1 MKIKKRIIIL
11 AIITGLLTAILTI
24 SYINSSKNQIPASM
38 KTTEVIVARVD
49 IEANVAITSEMVE
62 IKELPESSVHNN
74 SIRSIND
81 VVGQITSEKVIAG
94 EQIIKDRLAI
104 GQTDTSVSFTIPEN
118 MRAIAIPVNESTGV
132 AGYISVGD
140 KIDIMIEDVI
150 AGKNITT
157 TKLQNVVVLQKGQN
171 PADNFELQ
179 GLNKGLTASLTI
191 LVTPA
196 QAEVIGYALNIGSP
210 MVVSLRNPV
219 DNVQVPLTEY
229 GQNNLD
235 SWRGR

>member
-11 AIITGLLTAILTI
+11 AIITGILTAILTL

-38 KTTEVIVARVD
+38 KITEVVVATVN
-49 IEANVAITSEMVE
+49 IEANVAITSDMVE
-62 IKELPESSVHNN
+62 IKELPVSGVHIK
-74 SIRSIND
+74 SIKNIND
-81 VVGQITSEKVIAG
+81 VVGQITSEKIIAG
-94 EQIIKDRLAI
+94 EQIIKDRLAL
-104 GQTDTSVSFTIPEN
+104 GQTDTSISFTIPEN
-118 MRAIAIPVNESTGV
+118 MRAIAIPVNETTGV

-157 TKLQNVVVLQKGQN
+157 TKLQNIVVLQKGQN

-191 LVTPA
+191 LVTPS

>member
-24 SYINSSKNQIPASM
+24 SYINSSKNQIPSSM
-38 KTTEVIVARVD
+38 KTTEVVVATVD
-49 IEANVAITSEMVE
+49 IEANVAITSDMVE
-62 IKELPESSVHNN
+62 IKELPDSGVHIK

-150 AGKNITT
+150 AGKSITS

-191 LVTPA
+191 LVTPS
-196 QAEVIGYALNIGSP
+196 QAEVIAYALNIGSP
-210 MVVSLRNPV
+210 MAVSLRNPV

>member
-38 KTTEVIVARVD
+38 KTTEVVIATVN
-49 IEANVAITSEMVE
+49 IEANVAITSDMVI
-62 IKELPESSVHNN
+62 IKELPVSSVHNN

-94 EQIIKDRLAI
+94 EQIVKDRLAI

-118 MRAIAIPVNESTGV
+118 MRAISIPVNETTGV

-150 AGKNITT
+150 AGKSITT
-157 TKLQNVVVLQKGQN
+157 TKLQNIVVLQKGQN

-179 GLNKGLTASLTI
+179 GTNKGLTASLTI

-210 MVVSLRNPV
+210 MAVSLRNPV

>member
-38 KTTEVIVARVD
+38 KTTEVVVATVN
-49 IEANVAITSEMVE
+49 IEANVAITSDMLE
-62 IKELPESSVHNN
+62 IKELPVSSVHIN

-157 TKLQNVVVLQKGQN
+157 TKLQNIVVLQKGQN

-191 LVTPA
+191 LVTPS
-196 QAEVIGYALNIGSP
+196 QAEVVGYALNIGSP
-210 MVVSLRNPV
+210 IVVTLRNPV

-229 GQNNLD
+229 GQNNLE

>member
-11 AIITGLLTAILTI
+11 AIITGILTAILTI
-24 SYINSSKNQIPASM
+24 SYINNSKNQIPSSM
-38 KTTEVIVARVD
+38 RTTEVVVATVD
-49 IEANVAITSEMVE
+49 IEANVAITNEMVE
-62 IKELPESSVHNN
+62 IKEFPANAIHTK

-81 VVGQITSEKVIAG
+81 VVGQITSEKIIAG
-94 EQIIKDRLAI
+94 EQIVRDRLAI
-104 GQTDTSVSFTIPEN
+104 GQTDTSISFTIPEN
-118 MRAIAIPVNESTGV
+118 MRAIAIPVNETTGV
-132 AGYISVGD
+132 AGFISVGD

-150 AGKNITT
+150 AGKSITT
-157 TKLQNVVVLQKGQN
+157 TKLQNIVVLQKGQN

-179 GLNKGLTASLTI
+179 GSNKGLTASLTI
-191 LVTPA
+191 LVTPS
-196 QAEVIGYALNIGSP
+196 QAEVIAYALNIGSP
-210 MVVSLRNPV
+210 MAVSLRNPV

>member
-11 AIITGLLTAILTI
+11 AVITGLLTAILTI
-24 SYINSSKNQIPASM
+24 SYINSSKNQIPVGM
-38 KTTEVIVARVD
+38 KTTEVVVATVN
-49 IEANVAITSEMVE
+49 IESNVAITREMVE
-62 IKELPESSVHNN
+62 IRELPAN
-74 SIRSIND
+74 SIHIQSIRNLND
-81 VVGQITSEKVIAG
+81 VIGQITSEKIIAG

-118 MRAIAIPVNESTGV
+118 MRAISIPINETTGV
-132 AGYISVGD
+132 AGFISVGD

-150 AGKNITT
+150 AGKSITT
-157 TKLQNVVVLQKGQN
+157 TKLQNVMVLQKGQN

-179 GLNKGLTASLTI
+179 GANKGLTASLTI
-191 LVTPA
+191 LVTPS

-210 MVVSLRNPV
+210 IAVSLRNPA
-219 DNVQVPLTEY
+219 DNVQVPLIEY

>member
-24 SYINSSKNQIPASM
+24 SYINSSKNQIPAGM
-38 KTTEVIVARVD
+38 KTTEVVVARVD

>member
-38 KTTEVIVARVD
+38 KTTQVIVATVN
-49 IEANVAITSEMVE
+49 IEANVAITSDMVE
-62 IKELPESSVHNN
+62 IKEFPESSVHPK

-150 AGKNITT
+150 AGKSITS

-191 LVTPA
+191 LVTPS
-196 QAEVIGYALNIGSP
+196 QAEVIAYALNIGSP
-210 MVVSLRNPV
+210 MAVSLRNPI

>member
-24 SYINSSKNQIPASM
+24 SYINNSKNQIPASM
-38 KTTEVIVARVD
+38 KTTEVVIATVD
-49 IEANVAITSEMVE
+49 IEANVAITSNMLE
-62 IKELPESSVHNN
+62 IKELPVSSVHIN
-74 SIRSIND
+74 SIRNIND
-81 VVGQITSEKVIAG
+81 VVGQITSEKIIAG

-104 GQTDTSVSFTIPEN
+104 GQTDTSISFTIPEN
-118 MRAIAIPVNESTGV
+118 MRAIAIPVNETTGV

-157 TKLQNVVVLQKGQN
+157 TKLQNIVVLQKGQN

-179 GLNKGLTASLTI
+179 GANKGLTASLTI
-191 LVTPA
+191 LVTPS

-210 MVVSLRNPV
+210 IVVTLRNPV
-219 DNVQVPLTEY
+219 DNVQVPLAEY

>member
-24 SYINSSKNQIPASM
+24 SYINNSKNQIPAGL
-38 KTTEVIVARVD
+38 KTTEVVIATVD
-49 IEANVAITSEMVE
+49 IDANVAITSNMVE
-62 IKELPESSVHNN
+62 IRELPVSSVHIN

-104 GQTDTSVSFTIPEN
+104 GQTDTSISFTIPEN
-118 MRAIAIPVNESTGV
+118 MRAISIPINETTGV
-132 AGYISVGD
+132 AGYISIGD

-150 AGKNITT
+150 AGKSITT
-157 TKLQNVVVLQKGQN
+157 TKLQNIVILQKGQN

-179 GLNKGLTASLTI
+179 GLNKGLTTSLTI

-196 QAEVIGYALNIGSP
+196 QAEVIAYALNIGSP

-219 DNVQVPLTEY
+219 DNTQVPLTEY